1 MSHNQPPP
9 SGPSSWGQIPPPMP
23 PMPPQPTGRPK
34 WARKRIVIPAALFI
48 LFVGVGIGSSGD
60 DQETAAST
68 KPAPRVTVTETAESK
83 AKPAPA
89 PTVTVTKTAK
99 PAPAKAKPKKTEP
112 AAPADKVVFKVWGSA
127 PSGVDITYGSDSD
140 NLQGR
145 GLPMTKTLTLKD
157 DALYYNVTAQLQ
169 GGGDVHCSVTVD
181 GETKT
186 GHASGGYNICSA
198 QLSGGLFGG
207 WN

>member
-1 MSHNQPPP
+1 
-9 SGPSSWGQIPPPMP
+9 
-23 PMPPQPTGRPK
+23 MPPQPTGRPK
-34 WARKRIVIPAALFI
+34 WARKRIVIPAALVI
-48 LFVGVGIGSSGD
+48 LFIGVGIGSSGD
-60 DQETAAST
+60 DQKTVASA
-68 KPAPRVTVTETAESK
+68 KPAPRVTVTETAQGK

-99 PAPAKAKPKKTEP
+99 PAPVKAKPKKTEP

-186 GHASGGYNICSA
+186 GHASGGYNICNA